1 MDIGHLSKSYHQLR
15 VPYLR
20 ERHFGD
26 DGEHDLLALG
36 RVRVLLVLV
45 EPRLQR
51 RRRLARRVLPPR
63 RKVVAAAVSAE
74 NEALDAGISHR
85 GYFGNGTALFVSS
98 HPLAARLNGA
108 NKFLSRPRLA
118 KPSADRPTELT
129 FVRPFNIVD

>member
-1 MDIGHLSKSYHQLR
+1 MQ
-15 VPYLR
+15 VAYLR

-51 RRRLARRVLPPR
+51 RRRLPRRVLPPR
-63 RKVVAAAVSAE
+63 RKVVPAAVSAE
-74 NEALDAGISHR
+74 NEGSIGCVNFAQGIFWERNRFVLHLFHPILSH
-85 GYFGNGTALFVSS
+85 AS
-98 HPLAARLNGA
+98 RLNGA

>member
-1 MDIGHLSKSYHQLR
+1 MFRQGQLAVHGLAILLGRNEAGISNRGNIFLHRAVR
-15 VPYLR
+15 VRYLR

-63 RKVVAAAVSAE
+63 RKVVPAAVSADKK
-74 NEALDAGISHR
+74 ALDA
-85 GYFGNGTALFVSS
+85 
-98 HPLAARLNGA
+98 
-108 NKFLSRPRLA
+108 
-118 KPSADRPTELT
+118 
-129 FVRPFNIVD
+129 